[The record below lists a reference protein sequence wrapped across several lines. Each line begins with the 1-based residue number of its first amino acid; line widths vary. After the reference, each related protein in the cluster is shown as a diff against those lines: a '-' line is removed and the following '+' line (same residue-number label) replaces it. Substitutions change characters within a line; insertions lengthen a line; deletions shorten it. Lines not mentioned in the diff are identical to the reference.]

1 MSTFRPPLKNGKV
14 PSPHIRCS
22 LPNHTYETF

>member
-1 MSTFRPPLKNGKV
+1 MSAFRPLKNGKV
-14 PSPHIRCS
+14 PSPHIRRS